1 MADVNLT
8 REWASATPEQNVSSE
23 WDEAVTIGATKS
35 AAAGANLPAP
45 KQEAQA
51 PGTIS
56 RISQAVAKGMFEG
69 GPIYSALRGG
79 QELSEI
85 GSKALEHGAYEAGG
99 FVTDLAAKIV
109 NPDIAAG
116 AGFATNV
123 GIQAIPTVIGGMAGK
138 LGTPAMQS
146 GARALMQSA
155 LKPSAQ
161 SLRTGKAAQAI
172 ETMFEHGVNVTPGGV
187 AKLQRQ
193 IGVLNESIADAVKNS
208 TAIVDKKAAAA
219 TLKDA
224 ITKFEK
230 QVTPQ
235 ADLAVIQKA
244 YQEFMNHP
252 LLAQA
257 AGIPVKLAQEIKQ
270 GTYRALGA
278 KSYGELGSADI
289 EAQKGLA
296 RGLKDEIAKA
306 IPGIDKMNKEESK
319 LLNALSLA
327 SARVMTDANKNPM
340 GLGWLAFHPTTWLG
354 FAADRSPLVKSL
366 VARLLNAT
374 SRAAPVTLGAGVG
387 SLFGAEMGTP
397 EGEIPPPPEGIN
409 P

>member
-1 MADVNLT
+1 MADVDLARAWT
-8 REWASATPEQNVSSE
+8 QATPGRDPRSE
-23 WDEAVTIGATKS
+23 WDEAVTIGATRP
-35 AAAGANLPAP
+35 AAAGANLPVTEPPSAVSRV
-45 KQEAQA
+45 AQA
-51 PGTIS
+51 
-56 RISQAVAKGMFEG
+56 AVKGMFEG
-69 GPIYSALRGG
+69 GPVYSALRGG
-79 QELSEI
+79 QELSDI
-85 GSKALEHGAYEAGG
+85 GVKALERGAYEAGG

-109 NPDIAAG
+109 NPEIAAG

-123 GIQAIPTVIGGMAGK
+123 GIQAIPTIIGGAAGK
-138 LGTPAMQS
+138 LGTPGMQS
-146 GARALMQSA
+146 TARTLMQSA

-172 ETMFEHGVNVTPGGV
+172 ETMLEQGVNVTPGGV
-187 AKLQRQ
+187 AKMQRQ
-193 IGVLNESIADAVKNS
+193 IDVLNESISDAVRSS

-219 TLKDA
+219 TLQDA
-224 ITKFEK
+224 IVKFEK

-257 AGIPVKLAQEIKQ
+257 AGIPVKLAQEIKL
-270 GTYRALGA
+270 GTYRAVGA

-289 EAQKGLA
+289 EAQKALA

-306 IPGIDKMNKEESK
+306 IPGIDKLNKEESQ

-366 VARLLNAT
+366 AARLLNRT
-374 SRAAPVTLGAGVG
+374 SRAVPFTAGASAGG
-387 SLFGAEMGTP
+387 FGIGMEMGTP
-397 EGEIPPPPEGIN
+397 EGEIPPPPR
-409 P
+409 